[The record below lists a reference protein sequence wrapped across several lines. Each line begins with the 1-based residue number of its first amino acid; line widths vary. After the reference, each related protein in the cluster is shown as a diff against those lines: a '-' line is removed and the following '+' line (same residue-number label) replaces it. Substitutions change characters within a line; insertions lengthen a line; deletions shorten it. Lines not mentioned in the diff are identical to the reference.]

1 MKKLMIGL
9 VVLGLAGCAM
19 SYSDIRKNPTQT
31 FSTTKTLEQMETCL
45 IPKLDSETYNGPAIN
60 TTVKPLENGVT
71 LVPLAGLEFIDL
83 LKINT
88 GTKVVYYGE
97 GTRSVLFPERRIK
110 VTLIAIKSCL

>member
-1 MKKLMIGL
+1 MKIVMIGL

-19 SYSDIRKNPTQT
+19 SYSDIRKKPTQT
-31 FSTTKTLEQMETCL
+31 FATTKTLEQMETCL
-45 IPKLDSETYNGPAIN
+45 IPKLDSETYNCPAIN

-83 LKINT
+83 IKSNT
-88 GTKVVYYGE
+88 GTEVVYYGE

>member
-1 MKKLMIGL
+1 MRKLMIGL
-9 VVLGLAGCAM
+9 VALGLAGCAM
-19 SYSDIRKNPTQT
+19 NYSDIRKNPTQT
-31 FSTTKTLEQMETCL
+31 FTTTKSLEKMETCL

-83 LKINT
+83 IKSNA

-97 GTRSVLFPERRIK
+97 GTKSILFPERRIK
-110 VTLIAIKSCL
+110 VTLKAIESCL